1 MQQLITTPNKV
12 KCINLDWLSVYC
24 LEPKGVVM
32 NAAYFKA
39 LGWTVEEREYGTNQY
54 REKFTLMNGRHPF
67 LEIERNPYSLKQNGG
82 IFEPESC
89 HIRLANRTLYQPQ
102 PYQLYREIW
111 I

>member
-54 REKFTLMNGRHPF
+54 R
-67 LEIERNPYSLKQNGG
+67 
-82 IFEPESC
+82 
-89 HIRLANRTLYQPQ
+89 
-102 PYQLYREIW
+102 
-111 I
+111 